1 MSLIVQKFGGTSVGS
16 VERIKRVAQRIART
30 RQEGH
35 DVAVVVS
42 AMGHT
47 TDELLDLLGQVSQKA
62 PPREVDMLLT
72 TGEQVSVALVATAL
86 QEIGCPARSILGFQ
100 AGIETEPNHTRA
112 AITQIRPA
120 KLENLLREGVVP
132 VVAGF
137 QGITTDGEV
146 TTLGRGGSDTTAV
159 ALAAAL
165 KADMCEICT
174 DVDGVYTTDPR
185 IVPEARLLREISYEE
200 MLELASLG
208 AKVLHPRSV
217 EYAKRSNIF
226 LKVRSSFSEH
236 PGTVVKGVE
245 QLEIRNPV
253 NGVTAD
259 LNQAK
264 VALLEVPDRP
274 GIASLIFGRLAE
286 KGINVDVISQSV
298 HGGTIQDVAFTL
310 ALDDLPQ
317 AKEIAELLQAE
328 IGAKGVVTDNQVAK
342 VSIVGA
348 GMINHPGT
356 AAQMFAALADAGI
369 NIQMIST
376 SEIKVSCVIERSR
389 ALEAIQVVHRR
400 FALHEEDAQP
410 VVLGG
415 R

>member
-1 MSLIVQKFGGTSVGS
+1 
-16 VERIKRVAQRIART
+16 
-30 RQEGH
+30 
-35 DVAVVVS
+35 
-42 AMGHT
+42 
-47 TDELLDLLGQVSQKA
+47 
-62 PPREVDMLLT
+62 
-72 TGEQVSVALVATAL
+72 
-86 QEIGCPARSILGFQ
+86 
-100 AGIETEPNHTRA
+100 
-112 AITQIRPA
+112 
-120 KLENLLREGVVP
+120 
-132 VVAGF
+132 
-137 QGITTDGEV
+137 
-146 TTLGRGGSDTTAV
+146 
-159 ALAAAL
+159 
-165 KADMCEICT
+165 
-174 DVDGVYTTDPR
+174 
-185 IVPEARLLREISYEE
+185 
-200 MLELASLG
+200 
-208 AKVLHPRSV
+208 
-217 EYAKRSNIF
+217 
-226 LKVRSSFSEH
+226 
-236 PGTVVKGVE
+236 E

-317 AKEIAELLQAE
+317 AKEIAEHLQAE

-389 ALEAIQVVHRR
+389 ALEAIQVVHRQ
-400 FALHEEDAQP
+400 FALHEEAAQP
-410 VVLGG
+410 VVLGS